1 MKSRRNLGIL
11 IGVHAAND
19 FYTGAV
25 AALLPFFV
33 LHRHYDYAAAA
44 GITLAATSLSSLAQP
59 IVGHL
64 SDKHRIRWVVLAGL
78 ATAAIG
84 VGLSGLLAGTYWA
97 TWVVIAISGIG
108 VAAFHPPATM
118 AAREAGGGTNQSMS
132 FFSVGGNIGAA
143 LAPTAVLVTVGAFGL
158 TATPLLAIPAA
169 VFGALFL
176 LRQRPPRP
184 AAAPAA
190 GTPAAAAV
198 DPAAAATTATAATA
212 PRPLRDNWKLFR
224 LLIVILAFWSVA
236 YVGTSSFVSL
246 LSIQRFGVTP
256 GAASIA
262 LTVFPAAGAAGT
274 IAGGW
279 LADRV
284 GRLRTIR
291 AGYALA
297 VLAVLVVTFAPSQSV
312 VVVATGILGFALF
325 IPFPGQITL
334 SHSYL
339 PNRIG
344 LASGATLGLTLSLG
358 GFLSPVLGT
367 IADATSVQVAFVIMS
382 CSVAAAFAL
391 SFLLRERRDAIVDVV
406 TEPATVEV
414 TAS

>member
-1 MKSRRNLGIL
+1 M
-11 IGVHAAND
+11 
-19 FYTGAV
+19 
-25 AALLPFFV
+25 
-33 LHRHYDYAAAA
+33 
-44 GITLAATSLSSLAQP
+44 
-59 IVGHL
+59 
-64 SDKHRIRWVVLAGL
+64 
-78 ATAAIG
+78 
-84 VGLSGLLAGTYWA
+84 
-97 TWVVIAISGIG
+97 
-108 VAAFHPPATM
+108 
-118 AAREAGGGTNQSMS
+118 
-132 FFSVGGNIGAA
+132 
-143 LAPTAVLVTVGAFGL
+143 
-158 TATPLLAIPAA
+158 
-169 VFGALFL
+169 
-176 LRQRPPRP
+176 
-184 AAAPAA
+184 
-190 GTPAAAAV
+190 
-198 DPAAAATTATAATA
+198 
-212 PRPLRDNWKLFR
+212 
-224 LLIVILAFWSVA
+224 ILAFWSIA

-246 LSIQRFGVTP
+246 LSIQRFGVSP
-256 GAASIA
+256 GSASIA

-391 SFLLRERRDAIVDVV
+391 SFLLRERRDRIVDLV
-406 TEPATVEV
+406 TEPAAAEV
-414 TAS
+414 TTS